1 MLSHWIWFATRKGLT
16 DHARLELLA
25 QFHDPEELYYADPET
40 VRRMAELSPEA
51 FASLGERELAGA
63 EAVLEQ
69 CDRKRIQILT
79 FQDALYPKRLKNT
92 ADPPC
97 VLYYKGRLPELDA
110 MPVIGVVGTRSASGY
125 GLTVA
130 KRMGYQIGQC
140 GGIVVSGMALGID
153 ALAMSGALT
162 AGAPVVGVLGCGV
175 DLVYPAANRGLYADL
190 ERYGC
195 ILSELPPGTP
205 PSKWAFPRR
214 NRIISGVSNGVLVV
228 EAPQKSGALIT
239 ARLAAEQGRDVFAVP
254 GNIDVP
260 SCAGSNALLREGAI
274 AATTGWEVLC
284 EYGNLYPGKLR
295 NRQTSARMTAYPDE
309 VRVAAE
315 EAQTVKPEE
324 KTEHIKKNLDKKMID
339 KEPSAPY
346 SDRKDPLP
354 PLSEEERLIVHAL
367 QSGERQADDVI
378 AETGLTTG
386 KFLAAMTVL
395 EIKGIL
401 HRLPGK
407 RLRLAGQSNQS
418 GNGE

>member
-1 MLSHWIWFATRKGLT
+1 MLVHWIWFATRKALP
-16 DHARLELLA
+16 DAARLELLA
-25 QFHDPEELYYADPET
+25 RFHDPEELYYADPET
-40 VRRMAELSPEA
+40 VRRMAELSPDA
-51 FASLGERELAGA
+51 LASLQDRELSGA
-63 EAVLEQ
+63 EEILEQ
-69 CDRKRIQILT
+69 CGRKRIQVLT

-110 MPVIGVVGTRSASGY
+110 APVIGVVGTRHASGY
-125 GLTVA
+125 GLTAA
-130 KRMGYQIGQC
+130 KRLGYQIGQC
-140 GGIVVSGMALGID
+140 GGTVVSGMALGID
-153 ALAMSGALT
+153 AMAMSGALT
-162 AGAPVVGVLGCGV
+162 AGQPVVGVLGCGV
-175 DLVYPAANRGLYADL
+175 DIQYPAANRALYADL

-260 SCAGSNALLREGAI
+260 SCAGSNTLLREGAI
-274 AATTGWEVLC
+274 AATSGWEVLS
-284 EYGNLYPGKLR
+284 EYAALYPGKIR
-295 NRQTSARMTAYPDE
+295 NAQTSARMTAYPDE
-309 VRVAAE
+309 VRLASK
-315 EAQTVKPEE
+315 EAQNAQPEE
-324 KTEHIKKNLDKKMID
+324 KKENIKKNLDKKMID
-339 KEPSAPY
+339 NAPSAPY

-354 PLSEEERLIVHAL
+354 PLSEEERLIVCAL
-367 QSGERQADDVI
+367 QNGERQADDVI

-401 HRLPGK
+401 RRLPGK
-407 RLRLAGQSNQS
+407 RLRLAGQSNH
-418 GNGE
+418 

>member
-51 FASLGERELAGA
+51 FASLGERDLAGA
-63 EAVLEQ
+63 ETVLEQ

-79 FQDALYPKRLKNT
+79 FQDVLYPRRLKNT

-110 MPVIGVVGTRSASGY
+110 MPAIGVVGTRSASGY

-284 EYGNLYPGKLR
+284 EYENLYPGKLR
-295 NRQTSARMTAYPDE
+295 NRQTSVRMTAYPDE
-309 VRVAAE
+309 VPTAAE
-315 EAQTVKPEE
+315 EVQAVKPEE
-324 KTEHIKKNLDKKMID
+324 RTDHIKKNLDKKMID

-407 RLRLAGQSNQS
+407 RLRLARQSNQS